1 MDKIMKKILFLFIAA
16 SLIGCGKAQEI
27 VKPAQDA
34 AARKF
39 MQEKYPG
46 CEITSIELDTV
57 YIPFSVMSSLE
68 YSASKEATA
77 FVTELNNV
85 FNDKK
90 AAKQLVM
97 KHDSI
102 AKRYWGI
109 FGECELQMNIQF
121 INNKEPL
128 EAHKQ
133 RARIKYISN
142 GISRRT
148 TVYTQI
154 GREDNVQDERF
165 YYDAY
170 RRCGEMISQYRR
182 LVDEEKR
189 YYKIYK

>member
-1 MDKIMKKILFLFIAA
+1 MKRWLIIIQVAFLFLLVAA
-16 SLIGCGKAQEI
+16 SLIGCGKAQ
-27 VKPAQDA
+27 DA

-39 MQEKYPG
+39 MQGKYPG

-57 YIPFSVMSSLE
+57 YIPFRVMNSLT
-68 YSASKEATA
+68 YSASEEARA
-77 FVTELNNV
+77 FVTELNKV

-102 AKRYWGI
+102 AKRYWDI

-121 INNKEPL
+121 INDKEPL
-128 EAHKQ
+128 KEHKQ
-133 RARIKYISN
+133 RARIEYISN

-154 GREDNVQDERF
+154 GREDNVEDVRF